1 MKSAYASLKDLIP
14 LMQNKQSKIKI
25 KLQAIQN
32 YEESCSCNQMSCL
45 ICSRKRS
52 SSMISL
58 KPLKH
63 SVIIEQGKIEKQ
75 GIGQIQ
81 GLISRKLSR
90 QTSNQLL
97 QQTYYGGKQN
107 YEPQDSSTNS
117 STWLLSKSHSRKIS
131 LDNYSQKE
139 VIQLKPTQLQVT
151 TISRLVFRFIYV
163 IGKGGFGKVWRVEMK
178 QTKKEFALK
187 EMIKAKIISKRSV
200 NSVMNEKFLLEHLRH
215 PFIVNMHFAFQD
227 RENLYLVLD
236 LLRGGDLRFHIGKLK
251 RFTEDQAKFFACCIL
266 LALQYLHQ
274 NGIIHRDL
282 KPENLV
288 FDKDGFLHL
297 TDLGVARLNKESV
310 ANDTSGTPGYMAPEV
325 MCKMEHSYPVDY
337 YALGVILYEILIGK
351 RPYNGKNRQEIR
363 EQILAKQVSIKEGTL
378 NVSSKAI
385 DFINRLLIRK
395 PQQRL
400 GFEGI
405 EEIIH
410 HQWLKGVQW
419 AKLLNKDMKSLYIPG
434 SIDGNSDFQNQI
446 SADSEVE
453 EECHSLLRRK
463 SVQSLFD
470 GYKFQ

>member
-1 MKSAYASLKDLIP
+1 MKSAYASLKDLLP
-14 LMQNKQSKIKI
+14 LMQNKQPKLKI
-25 KLQAIQN
+25 KLQASQN
-32 YEESCSCNQMSCL
+32 YEESCICNQMSCL

-63 SVIIEQGKIEKQ
+63 SVLIEQGNVEKQ
-75 GIGQIQ
+75 DIAQLQ
-81 GLISRKLSR
+81 SLISRKLQR
-90 QTSNQLL
+90 QASNQLL

-107 YEPQDSSTNS
+107 YEPKDSSTNS

-139 VIQLKPTQLQVT
+139 VIQLKTTQQQASI
-151 TISRLVFRFIYV
+151 ISRSAFRFIYV

-215 PFIVNMHFAFQD
+215 PFLVNMHFAFQD

-251 RFTEDQAKFFACCIL
+251 RFTEDQAKFFACCML
-266 LALQYLHQ
+266 LALQYLHS

-288 FDKDGFLHL
+288 FDKEGFLHL
-297 TDLGVARLNKESV
+297 TDLGVARLNKDSI

-325 MCKMEHSYPVDY
+325 LCRMEHSYSVDY

-363 EQILAKQVSIKEGTL
+363 DQILAKQAFIKEGTP
-378 NVSSKAI
+378 NISNKAI
-385 DFINRLLIRK
+385 DFINKLLIRK

-400 GFEGI
+400 GFSGI

-419 AKLLNKDMKSLYIPG
+419 TKLLNKEMKSLYIPG

-446 SADSEVE
+446 SADSEIE
-453 EECHSLLRRK
+453 EDCQSLLRRK
-463 SVQSLFD
+463 SVQSLFE

>member
-14 LMQNKQSKIKI
+14 LMKSSKSKIKI
-25 KLQAIQN
+25 KLQASQN
-32 YEESCSCNQMSCL
+32 YEESCTCNQLSCF

-58 KPLKH
+58 KLLKP
-63 SVIIEQGKIEKQ
+63 SVMIEQGRIEKQ
-75 GIGQIQ
+75 GITQLQ
-81 GLISRKLSR
+81 SLISRKLQR
-90 QTSNQLL
+90 QASNQLL

-107 YEPQDSSTNS
+107 YDPKDLSTNQ
-117 STWLLSKSHSRKIS
+117 STWLLSKTHSRKIS
-131 LDNYSQKE
+131 VDNYSQKE
-139 VIQLKPTQLQVT
+139 VTYLKSPQQQSV
-151 TISRLVFRFIYV
+151 TISRLAFRFIYV
-163 IGKGGFGKVWRVEMK
+163 IGKGGFGKVWRVELK
-178 QTKKEFALK
+178 QAKKEFALK
-187 EMIKAKIISKRSV
+187 EMIKAKIIQKRSV
-200 NSVMNEKFLLEHLRH
+200 NSVMNEKFLLEQLRH

-236 LLRGGDLRFHIGKLK
+236 LLRGGDLRFHISKFK
-251 RFTEDQAKFFACCIL
+251 RFTEDQAKFFACCML
-266 LALQYLHQ
+266 LALQYLHS

-325 MCKMEHSYPVDY
+325 MCRMEHSFPADY
-337 YALGVILYEILIGK
+337 YALGVILYEMLIGK

-363 EQILAKQVSIKEGTL
+363 EQILAKQATIKEGTP
-378 NVSSKAI
+378 NISSQAI

-400 GFEGI
+400 GFAGI
-405 EEIIH
+405 EEVIH
-410 HQWLKGVQW
+410 HSWLKGVQW
-419 AKLLNKDMKSLYIPG
+419 TKLLNKEMKSLYIPG
-434 SIDGNSDFQNQI
+434 CIDGNSDFQNQI
-446 SADSEVE
+446 SADSELE
-453 EECHSLLRRK
+453 EECQSLLRRK

>member
-1 MKSAYASLKDLIP
+1 MKSSYASLKDLLP
-14 LMQNKQSKIKI
+14 LMQNKHSKIKI
-25 KLQAIQN
+25 KLQASQN
-32 YEESCSCNQMSCL
+32 YEESCTCNQMSCL

-63 SVIIEQGKIEKQ
+63 SVLIEQGKIEKQ
-75 GIGQIQ
+75 GIAQLQ
-81 GLISRKLSR
+81 SLISRKLSK
-90 QTSNQLL
+90 QASNQLL

-107 YEPQDSSTNS
+107 YELKDSSTNS

-139 VIQLKPTQLQVT
+139 AIQLKTSQQQIS
-151 TISRLVFRFIYV
+151 TISRLAFRFIYV

-227 RENLYLVLD
+227 KENLYLVLD

-251 RFTEDQAKFFACCIL
+251 RFTEDQAKFFACCML
-266 LALQYLHQ
+266 LALQYLHS

-297 TDLGVARLNKESV
+297 TDLGVARLDKDSI

-325 MCKMEHSYPVDY
+325 MCRMEHSYPVDY

-363 EQILAKQVSIKEGTL
+363 EQILAKQVSIKEGTS
-378 NVSSKAI
+378 NISSKAI

-400 GFEGI
+400 GFGGI

-410 HQWLKGVQW
+410 HSWLKGVQW
-419 AKLLNKDMKSLYIPG
+419 AKLLNKEMKSLYIPG

-446 SADSEVE
+446 SADSEIE
-453 EECHSLLRRK
+453 EDCQSLLRRK